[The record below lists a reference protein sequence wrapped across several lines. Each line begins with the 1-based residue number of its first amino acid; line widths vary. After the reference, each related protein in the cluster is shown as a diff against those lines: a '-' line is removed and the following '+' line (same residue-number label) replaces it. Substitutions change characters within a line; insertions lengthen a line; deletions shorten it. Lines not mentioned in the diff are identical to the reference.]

1 MRLILDTNIL
11 VSALIQR
18 SYPYF
23 IVDNVLA
30 NRSLKLCISDKL
42 FAEYLNVLNREKFS
56 RFLNFHARAQTLL
69 ADIESRSLKCEPTKT
84 VKIIND
90 EADNRLLELAET
102 CSANYLVTGNTN
114 AFIMNDYKGTKIIS
128 PKDFFE
134 LLNK

>member
-1 MRLILDTNIL
+1 MH
-11 VSALIQR
+11 
-18 SYPYF
+18 P
-23 IVDNVLA
+23 
-30 NRSLKLCISDKL
+30 DKL

-69 ADIESRSLKCEPTKT
+69 ADIESRSLKFEPTKT

-90 EADNRLLELAET
+90 EADNRLLELAEI

-114 AFIMNDYKGTKIIS
+114 DFTMNDYKGTKIIS